1 MPQMML
7 TPQDVERWWRVA
19 QTVDNPTGLA
29 GRLVGMDDT
38 EQAAGVP
45 TWAWVTL
52 GLALGALLG
61 ASAFA
66 RPLQRLLHDR

>member
-1 MPQMML
+1 VL
-7 TPQDVERWWRVA
+7 LVSPQDVERWWSVA
-19 QTVDNPTGLA
+19 RTVDNPTGLA

-38 EQAAGVP
+38 EQSAGVP

-52 GLALGALLG
+52 GVAVGAMLG

-66 RPLQRLLHDR
+66 GPLQRLLKKR